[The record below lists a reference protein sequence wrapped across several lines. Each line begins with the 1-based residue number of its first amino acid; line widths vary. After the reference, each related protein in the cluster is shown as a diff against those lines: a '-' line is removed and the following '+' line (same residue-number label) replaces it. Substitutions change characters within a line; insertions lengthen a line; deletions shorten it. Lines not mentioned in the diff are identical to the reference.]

1 MAWVWMTQVAFPGMG
16 VGVSLGLHGLTTFL
30 SLSLSFSF
38 SLSDLGNFPLF
49 RWFQPLFKDL
59 TTTQL
64 AAEVSICPRFYR
76 PIQPLP
82 CQEIIS
88 NMGLPV
94 NRVPQTDWT
103 IWSLLFN
110 IVNANFIRIYRY
122 MTCSESRNTQ
132 KKQVLQSNSSWLHV
146 IISLYT
152 FPLKSWLHRNLLVN
166 SLAIQAEARR
176 CLENA
181 LLGARKSF
189 WRHWITL
196 FFMWDMIHSC
206 QELDNIVHIYIY
218 ICVCVY
224 VCMYVCRYI

>member
-30 SLSLSFSF
+30 SLSLFLAQWPGKLRPVSCF
-38 SLSDLGNFPLF
+38 FPLF

-64 AAEVSICPRFYR
+64 ADEVSICPRFYR

-103 IWSLLFN
+103 IWSLWFN
-110 IVNANFIRIYRY
+110 IVNANFICIQVYDMFRVKK
-122 MTCSESRNTQ
+122 NTQ
-132 KKQVLQSNSSWLHV
+132 KKSSS
-146 IISLYT
+146 IK
-152 FPLKSWLHRNLLVN
+152 FELVTCHHI
-166 SLAIQAEARR
+166 AI
-176 CLENA
+176 
-181 LLGARKSF
+181 F
-189 WRHWITL
+189 WWTP
-196 FFMWDMIHSC
+196 
-206 QELDNIVHIYIY
+206 
-218 ICVCVY
+218 
-224 VCMYVCRYI
+224 